1 VGYWVS
7 VSVLLYPVKP
17 RANVATLTIPTSS
30 CVLGEMFARKPI
42 LPGSSDL
49 DQLEKIWQLCGTP
62 TQLTWPNFDTLPGC
76 EGVKRFLMHPRR
88 IKQTYET

>member
-1 VGYWVS
+1 MDTH
-7 VSVLLYPVKP
+7 
-17 RANVATLTIPTSS
+17 R

-62 TQLTWPNFDTLPGC
+62 TQITWPNFDTLPGC
-76 EGVKRFLMHPRR
+76 EGVKRFALHPRR
-88 IKQTYET
+88 VKQTYDMSVHVRRVRIVD